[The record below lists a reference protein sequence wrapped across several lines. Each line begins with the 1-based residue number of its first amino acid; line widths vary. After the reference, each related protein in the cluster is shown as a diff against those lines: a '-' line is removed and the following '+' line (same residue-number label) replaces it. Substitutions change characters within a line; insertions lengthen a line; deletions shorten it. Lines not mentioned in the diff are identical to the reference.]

1 MSRLRFRTI
10 RGQLTAGFVL
20 LQVLFTLLFA
30 LFLLRSQLQQIHVR
44 TARRLEYQA
53 HLVTLMTAEA
63 IGKRE
68 PHHLNLGR
76 ILAAMRDSPTIRDVR
91 LTNLSGNAFPG
102 SGPPE
107 AKPLSLTERAHLSPG
122 PPITIFRREDGARE
136 AVAPIRSQTN
146 DVIGFAWVVEDPTGE
161 QMEIRSLF
169 RITVV
174 LGLLGA
180 LGFAIASTLLART
193 ITRPLKAVMAATGR
207 LIRDPESKEGFP
219 LKIDEINEA
228 GELAH
233 AFNLLVLSMED
244 QRAGLSDTLALLD
257 SMLAHAPV
265 GFAFFD
271 RKFRYVRVNRYLAER
286 NGVPMTRFLGQTTR
300 DLLPPDVTDA
310 FEQRLEEVF
319 RTGAVIQSFEY
330 HLPSRPGREEQ
341 SWQTDLYPVK
351 TGQQGV
357 RWVGAVV
364 LETTEQ
370 KRSEETLRRTEKLA
384 ATGRL
389 AASIAHEI
397 NNPLEA
403 ITNLIYLLCEHP
415 SLNAEAREFARMAAH
430 QVARVSEIAQQTLR
444 FYRQSSLPTRSSVAE
459 IIESML
465 TLYSGRIN
473 ALHVQLIRKYQEGVE
488 LFCFSGS
495 LRQIF
500 ANLISNA
507 LDAVPEGA
515 RLAFHVYR
523 SHNWR
528 DGSTGVRVV
537 LADTGSG
544 MLESVKRRIFEPF
557 FTTKEATGT
566 GLGLWVTLEI
576 VQKHHGTIAVR
587 SRSAG
592 SEGRPSGTVFM
603 LFFPDDGITPPSQE
617 AEDAQKE
624 IVGA

>member
-1 MSRLRFRTI
+1 MSRLKFRTI

-30 LFLLRSQLQQIHVR
+30 LLLLRAELREIHVR
-44 TARRLEYQA
+44 AERRLEYQSR
-53 HLVTLMTAEA
+53 LVALMTAEA
-63 IGKRE
+63 IGNRQ
-68 PHHLNLGR
+68 PHNLDLGR

-91 LTNLSGNAFPG
+91 LTNLSGNALPG
-102 SGPPE
+102 TASPRTT
-107 AKPLSLTERAHLSPG
+107 PLSPTESAHLSTGLPV
-122 PPITIFRREDGARE
+122 TLFRREDGARE
-136 AVAPIRSQTN
+136 AVAAISSPSN
-146 DVIGFAWVVEDPTGE
+146 GVMGFAWVVENPSGE
-161 QMEIRSLF
+161 RQEIRSLF
-169 RITVV
+169 RITVI
-174 LGLLGA
+174 LGILGA
-180 LGFAIASTLLART
+180 LGFAVASALLARS
-193 ITRPLKAVMAATGR
+193 ITRPLKAVMAATRR

-219 LKIDEINEA
+219 LKIDESNEA
-228 GELAH
+228 AELAQ
-233 AFNLLVLSMED
+233 AFNLLVLSMDE

-300 DLLPPDVTDA
+300 ELLPPDVTDA
-310 FEQRLEEVF
+310 FEQRIEEVF
-319 RTGAVIQSFEY
+319 RTGAIIHSFEY
-330 HLPSRPGREEQ
+330 QLPSRPGREEQ
-341 SWQTDLYPVK
+341 SWQTGLYPVK

-403 ITNLIYLLCEHP
+403 ITNLIYLLVQHP
-415 SLNAEAREFARMAAH
+415 SLDAEAQEFARMAAH
-430 QVARVSEIAQQTLR
+430 QVARVSEITQQTLR
-444 FYRQSSLPTRSSVAE
+444 FYRQSTLPTRSSVAE

-465 TLYSGRIN
+465 TLYSGRVN
-473 ALHVQLIRKYQEGVE
+473 ALHVELVRKYQEGVE

-507 LDAVPEGA
+507 LDAMAEGE
-515 RLAFHVYR
+515 RLAVHVYR

-528 DGSTGVRVV
+528 DGSPGVRVV

-544 MLESVKRRIFEPF
+544 MPDAVKRRIFEPF
-557 FTTKEATGT
+557 FTTKE
-566 GLGLWVTLEI
+566 
-576 VQKHHGTIAVR
+576 
-587 SRSAG
+587 
-592 SEGRPSGTVFM
+592 
-603 LFFPDDGITPPSQE
+603 
-617 AEDAQKE
+617 
-624 IVGA
+624 

>member
-30 LFLLRSQLQQIHVR
+30 LLLLRAELREIHVR
-44 TARRLEYQA
+44 AERRLEYQS
-53 HLVTLMTAEA
+53 HLVAVMTAQA
-63 IGKRE
+63 IGSSGR
-68 PHHLNLGR
+68 PHNLDLGPF
-76 ILAAMRDSPTIRDVR
+76 LAAIRNSPTIRDVR
-91 LTNLSGNAFPG
+91 LTDLAGNPLAGVG
-102 SGPPE
+102 SPHAP
-107 AKPLSLTERAHLSPG
+107 PLSPTESAHLSTGLPLV
-122 PPITIFRREDGARE
+122 IFRRESGARE
-136 AVAPIRSQTN
+136 AVAVVRSQAN
-146 DVIGFAWVVEDPTGE
+146 GAMGYAWVVEDPSGE
-161 QMEIRSLF
+161 QEEIRSLF
-169 RITVV
+169 RITIF
-174 LGLLGA
+174 LGILGA
-180 LGFAIASTLLART
+180 LGFAIASALLART
-193 ITRPLKAVMAATGR
+193 ITRPLKAVMTATHR
-207 LIRDPESKEGFP
+207 LISDPETKEGFP

-228 GELAH
+228 GDLAN
-233 AFNLLVLSMED
+233 AFNLLVLSMEE
-244 QRAGLSDTLALLD
+244 QRAGLNDTLALLD

-286 NGVPMTRFLGQTTR
+286 SGVPMTRFLGQTTG
-300 DLLPPDVTDA
+300 DLLPPEVTDL
-310 FEQRLEEVF
+310 FNQRLEEVF

-330 HLPSRPGREEQ
+330 QLPSRPGYEEQ

-403 ITNLIYLLCEHP
+403 ITNLIFLLCTHP
-415 SLNAEAREFARMAAH
+415 SLDEEAQEFARMAAH
-430 QVARVSEIAQQTLR
+430 QVARVSEITQQTLR
-444 FYRQSSLPTRSSVAE
+444 FYRQSTLPTRSSVAE
-459 IIESML
+459 IIESMV
-465 TLYSGRIN
+465 TLYSGRVN
-473 ALHVQLIRKYQEGVE
+473 ALHVELIRKYQEGVE

-507 LDAVPEGA
+507 LDAMPEGA

-528 DGSTGVRVV
+528 DGSPGVRVV

-544 MLESVKRRIFEPF
+544 MPDAVKQRIFEPF

-576 VQKHHGTIAVR
+576 VQKHRGTIAVR
-587 SRSAG
+587 SRSAA
-592 SEGRPSGTVFM
+592 EGHSSGTVFM
-603 LFFPDDGITPPSQE
+603 LFFPDDGVAPSPD
-617 AEDAQKE
+617 AEEVSTE

>member
-1 MSRLRFRTI
+1 MSRLKFRTI

-30 LFLLRSQLQQIHVR
+30 LFLLRAELREIHVR
-44 TARRLEYQA
+44 AERRLEYQSR
-53 HLVTLMTAEA
+53 LVALMTAEA
-63 IGKRE
+63 IGNRQ
-68 PHHLNLGR
+68 PHNLDLGR

-91 LTNLSGNAFPG
+91 LTNLAGNALPG
-102 SGPPE
+102 TASPR
-107 AKPLSLTERAHLSPG
+107 ATPLSPTESAHLSTGLPV
-122 PPITIFRREDGARE
+122 TLFRREDGARE
-136 AVAPIRSQTN
+136 AVAAISSPSN
-146 DVIGFAWVVEDPTGE
+146 GAMGFAWVVENPSGE
-161 QMEIRSLF
+161 REEIRSLL
-169 RITVV
+169 RITII
-174 LGLLGA
+174 LGILGA
-180 LGFAIASTLLART
+180 LGFAVASALLARS
-193 ITRPLKAVMAATGR
+193 ITRPLKVVMAATRR

-219 LKIDEINEA
+219 LKIDESNEA
-228 GELAH
+228 AELAQ
-233 AFNLLVLSMED
+233 AFNLLVLSMDE

-300 DLLPPDVTDA
+300 ELLPPDVTDA
-310 FEQRLEEVF
+310 FEQRIEEVF
-319 RTGAVIQSFEY
+319 RTGAIIQSFEY
-330 HLPSRPGREEQ
+330 QLPSRPGREEQ

-351 TGQQGV
+351 TSQQGV

-403 ITNLIYLLCEHP
+403 ITNLIYLLVQHP
-415 SLNAEAREFARMAAH
+415 SLDAEAQEFARMAAH
-430 QVARVSEIAQQTLR
+430 QVARVSEITQQTLR
-444 FYRQSSLPTRSSVAE
+444 FYRQSTLPTRSSVAE

-465 TLYSGRIN
+465 TLYSGRVN
-473 ALHVQLIRKYQEGVE
+473 ALHVELIRKYQEGVE

-507 LDAVPEGA
+507 LDAMPEGE
-515 RLAFHVYR
+515 RLGVHVYR

-528 DGSTGVRVV
+528 DGSPGVRVV

-544 MLESVKRRIFEPF
+544 MPDAVKRRIFEPF

-576 VQKHHGTIAVR
+576 VEKHRGTIAVR
-587 SRSAG
+587 SRSTE
-592 SEGRPSGTVFM
+592 SDGRPGGTVFM
-603 LFFPDDGITPPSQE
+603 LFFPDGGVPPPSPDTE
-617 AEDAQKE
+617 EISTE